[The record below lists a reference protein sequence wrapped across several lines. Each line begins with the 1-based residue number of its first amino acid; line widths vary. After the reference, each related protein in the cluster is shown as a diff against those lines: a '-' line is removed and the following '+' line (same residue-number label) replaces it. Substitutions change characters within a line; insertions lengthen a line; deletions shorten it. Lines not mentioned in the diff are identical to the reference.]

1 MEGVR
6 GVFPTVDSGL
16 MLESLSTVTAQAF
29 CGAFKEG
36 RKRRQR
42 PPAWRPRVYAN
53 SAFVSG
59 ESSRRGSTRVAA
71 RGVLLCFINTD
82 AEGIKGTEGF
92 PRGHRT
98 QTVSAYFRRWL
109 RRALLF
115 LTDHSRSPGTTIR
128 VQSGVLHLLGLV
140 SGVRRGGKGIP
151 ISSLVVEMDRLLR
164 PAPKS
169 V

>member
-128 VQSGVLHLLGLV
+128 GSEWGPASAWPHKWGAPRGQGDPHFVL
-140 SGVRRGGKGIP
+140 GG
-151 ISSLVVEMDRLLR
+151 
-164 PAPKS
+164 
-169 V
+169 